1 MGFRAV
7 EDRPTPKEVYNWRLY
22 IEAMVI
28 ATGSLLFGYD
38 SAFVGTTI
46 SRESFLADFGIT
58 AANSSAISS
67 NITSVFQAGAFFG
80 AIFCF
85 FFTERLGRKWA
96 LQINVFIFII
106 GAVLM
111 TAATHQLGLIYA
123 GRVLT
128 GIGCG
133 AITAAVPSYIA
144 ELSIPSIRGI
154 LTGFFECA
162 YQIGSLIGFWIN
174 YGITQNISATSSTSW
189 RIPMAVQ
196 LIPGCILLV
205 GGFFLHESPLWL
217 MRKERHAEAHQA
229 LETLRKLPIEHE
241 YLQQEVRLIQNRLNE
256 EASVASKYG
265 TGSWAFFR
273 GAMDEFSRRGM
284 RNRVFLVFCSFALQ
298 NFAGAAAI
306 NYYSPTL
313 FTSIGIKDTSL
324 YTGIYG
330 LVKAVASLI
339 FYIFLIDTI
348 GRRRPVIVSS
358 VACSLCLW
366 YIGAYVKVGNP
377 AAAIKAGDALSDS
390 TTRGGQAATAMIM
403 IYAVFWSFGLNG
415 IPWIV
420 SAEIFPGAL
429 RNFSGTWAALVQWLT
444 QFIISKCLPYI
455 FKSLG
460 YGTWF
465 FFASILII
473 ATIWAFFLLP
483 ETKGLT
489 IEQMDMIFGYNQ
501 PGHRGIPHTRVT
513 KAQLAA
519 VTAVESAKSGQT
531 EHHEEV

>member
-7 EDRPTPKEVYNWRLY
+7 EDRPTPREVYNWRLY
-22 IEAMVI
+22 FETLVI

-38 SAFVGTTI
+38 SAFIGTTI
-46 SRESFLADFGIT
+46 ARDSFLNDFNIT
-58 AANSSAISS
+58 SSNSSAISS

-85 FFTERLGRKWA
+85 FITERVGRKWT
-96 LQINVFIFII
+96 LQISVFVFII
-106 GAVLM
+106 GAVM
-111 TAATHQLGLIYA
+111 MVAATHQLGLIYA

-128 GIGCG
+128 GLGCG
-133 AITAAVPSYIA
+133 AITASVPSYIA

-162 YQIGSLIGFWIN
+162 YQIGSVIGFWIN
-174 YGITQNISATSSTSW
+174 YGITMHMSTNSSISW

-196 LIPGCILLV
+196 LVPAGLLFI
-205 GGFFLHESPLWL
+205 GGFFIHESPLWL
-217 MRKERHAEAHQA
+217 MRKDRNSEAYKV
-229 LETLRKLPIEHE
+229 LEYIRNLPVEDPYI
-241 YLQQEVRLIQNRLNE
+241 QQDIYLIQNRLNE

-273 GAMDEFSRRGM
+273 GALDEFSRKGM
-284 RNRVFLVFCSFALQ
+284 RSRVFLVFCAFTLQ
-298 NFAGAAAI
+298 NFSGAAAI

-313 FTSIGIKDTSL
+313 FESIGIENTTL

-339 FYIFLIDTI
+339 FYLAFVDKI

-358 VACSLCLW
+358 FACACCLW
-366 YIGAYVKVGNP
+366 YVGAYVKIGNP
-377 AAAIKAGDALSDS
+377 AAILDAGDSLSS
-390 TTRGGQAATAMIM
+390 SNFRGGQAATGMVM
-403 IYAVFWSFGLNG
+403 IYAIFWSFGLNG
-415 IPWIV
+415 VPWIV

-429 RNFSGTWAALVQWLT
+429 RNFTGTWAARVQWAT
-444 QFIISKCLPYI
+444 QFAISKGLPYM
-455 FKSLG
+455 FDAWG

-465 FFASILII
+465 FFATFLIM
-473 ATIWAFFLLP
+473 ATVWSYCLLP

-489 IEQMDMIFGYNQ
+489 IDQMDMIFGYNQ
-501 PGHRGIPHTRVT
+501 PGYRGIPHTRLSRSEAIAPT
-513 KAQLAA
+513 LKEKAA
-519 VTAVESAKSGQT
+519 QT
-531 EHHEEV
+531 EHQETV